1 MVADGLPLFHGAQLA
16 VDTTMVSTVRADGVP
31 GGSVQ
36 NGMEA
41 LWTKPVAPERTYPE
55 LTGEHGRGRLVV
67 LACET
72 GGRRSEE
79 SHSFLR
85 QLARARARSEP
96 REMRA
101 AARRAWFRRWCTAL
115 ACCAAQAFAF
125 SLLERRGGLG
135 LMERFRRPL
144 KSSGKTVTGASSELS
159 AHGF

>member
-1 MVADGLPLFHGAQLA
+1 M
-16 VDTTMVSTVRADGVP
+16 
-31 GGSVQ
+31 Q
-36 NGMEA
+36 NGIEP
-41 LWTKPVAPERTYPE
+41 LWTKPVAPKSAPT
-55 LTGEHGRGRLVV
+55 LMTGEHGRARLVV

-72 GGRRSEE
+72 GGRWSEE

-135 LMERFRRPL
+135 
-144 KSSGKTVTGASSELS
+144 SDGAFPSTIDVIWDDR
-159 AHGF
+159 HGA